1 MEQGREAK
9 ALEQVAEWAAAK
21 AGGTEAVVVPGKA
34 EAAAE
39 PDRAE
44 IASAPIAV
52 KKRPTRWERPAT
64 TSSVPSVGHPWHGNR
79 AGLKHFFK
87 RLQKN

>member
-9 ALEQVAEWAAAK
+9 ALEQVGEWAAAK
-21 AGGTEAVVVPGKA
+21 VGREKVAVAAGKA
-34 EAAAE
+34 EAAAG

-44 IASAPIAV
+44 IASALIAV

-64 TSSVPSVGHPWHGNR
+64 TSSVPSVGHP
-79 AGLKHFFK
+79 
-87 RLQKN
+87 

>member
-21 AGGTEAVVVPGKA
+21 AGRT

>member
-9 ALEQVAEWAAAK
+9 ALEQAAEWAAAK
-21 AGGTEAVVVPGKA
+21 GDRAEAAAVAEKA
-34 EAAAE
+34 EAAAG

-44 IASAPIAV
+44 IASALIAV

-64 TSSVPSVGHPWHGNR
+64 TSSVQSVGHP
-79 AGLKHFFK
+79 
-87 RLQKN
+87 

>member
-1 MEQGREAK
+1 MEQDREAK

-21 AGGTEAVVVPGKA
+21 VGREKAVVVVGKA

-39 PDRAE
+39 PDRAVT
-44 IASAPIAV
+44 ASAPIAA

-64 TSSVPSVGHPWHGNR
+64 TSNVSNVGHP
-79 AGLKHFFK
+79 
-87 RLQKN
+87 